1 MAQAEAT
8 GNAEIEAHLA
18 SKKNIF
24 ISIFS
29 GL

>member
-1 MAQAEAT
+1 MAQTERT
-8 GNAEIEAHLA
+8 GNAEIEAHLP

-29 GL
+29 RL